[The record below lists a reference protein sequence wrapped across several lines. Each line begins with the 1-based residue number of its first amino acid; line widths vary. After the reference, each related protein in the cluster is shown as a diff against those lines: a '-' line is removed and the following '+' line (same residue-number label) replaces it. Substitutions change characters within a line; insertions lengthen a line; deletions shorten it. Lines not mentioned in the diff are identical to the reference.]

1 MDLTDLQFQGNK
13 HSLDNL
19 RRAITTTHD
28 SIEDFLENAGPKDMG
43 LYERLIELQYR
54 HDQHSVQLENI
65 CKQLKDIEFRL
76 ELLADTV
83 KELKSKNPQLAPDSE
98 FWKQVDMNFLV
109 DLIQHEA
116 KHIADNV
123 VRTYLAGATLTFDGR
138 QWLNNGYQGAYT
150 NSNQTV
156 L

>member
-1 MDLTDLQFQGNK
+1 MELADLQFQGNK

-19 RRAITTTHD
+19 RRAITTTYD
-28 SIEDFLENAGPKDMG
+28 NIEDFLNASPKDKG
-43 LYERLIELQYR
+43 LYEHLMELQYW
-54 HDQHSVQLENI
+54 HDQHKVQLENI

-76 ELLADTV
+76 GLLADTV
-83 KELKSKNPQLAPDSE
+83 EELKSKNPQLAPDSE

-138 QWLNNGYQGAYT
+138 NWVNGQQGAYA
-150 NSNQTV
+150 NSNQAMFR
-156 L
+156 

>member
-1 MDLTDLQFQGNK
+1 
-13 HSLDNL
+13 
-19 RRAITTTHD
+19 
-28 SIEDFLENAGPKDMG
+28 MG
-43 LYERLIELQYR
+43 LYERLMELQYR

-65 CKQLKDIEFRL
+65 FKQLKDIEFRL

-83 KELKSKNPQLAPDSE
+83 KELKSNNPKLAPDSE

-116 KHIADNV
+116 KYIADNV
-123 VRTYLAGATLTFDGR
+123 VKTYLAGATLTFDGR
-138 QWLNNGYQGAYT
+138 QWINSGYQGAYT
-150 NSNQTV
+150 NCNQTM